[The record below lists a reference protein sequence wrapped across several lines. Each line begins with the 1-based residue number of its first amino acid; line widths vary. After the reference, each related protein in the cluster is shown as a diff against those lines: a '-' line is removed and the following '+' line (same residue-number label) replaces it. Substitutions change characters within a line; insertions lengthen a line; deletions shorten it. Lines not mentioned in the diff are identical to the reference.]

1 MNDMRDPYGDVDGKG
16 RPRLMLAMAF
26 VGLMLLI
33 SAGIAMVLYNERSY
47 AENKL
52 SQVEAQAGIL
62 ASTVTAA
69 LAFHDLSAAQEY
81 ANALR
86 ADPDVHAVG
95 VYDVDG
101 SLIAGYS
108 LDSSSLPAQLPAGA
122 TSADNTLV
130 VTVPVK
136 QAAAVLGTVYVR
148 SALQPLSLRLER
160 YAVIA
165 LLVAMA
171 AAMFVVVIVTQRA
184 LAATNRE
191 LTGKGADLARANEE
205 LRNEIAHRQRVEEA
219 LRQSQKM
226 EAIGQLTG
234 GIAHDFNNLL
244 QVIVGNLEVLQ
255 LKLGKDA
262 DERRFVAAAL
272 RGAARGA
279 ALTQRLLAFARRQ
292 PLDPK
297 PIDVNRLVV
306 DMSELLHSTLGESI
320 DIEAVLASGLWPV
333 MADANQ
339 LESALLNLCVNARDA
354 MPEGGRLTIETANAT
369 LDERYASEHDV
380 GAGEYVMMAV
390 SDGGTG
396 MTQDVAEHAFEP
408 FFTTKDVGKGSGLG
422 LSQVYGF
429 IKQSGGHVKIDSAPG
444 QGTTVKV
451 YLPRLVLV
459 GPPVH
464 AIAPV
469 VAHTADS
476 HDSTILVVE
485 DDDDVRAYTA
495 SMLRDFGYRVT
506 EVRTASEALSALA
519 ARNDIDLLFTDVGLP
534 GGMNGRQLAQEAVRR
549 RPKLRVL
556 FTSGYARDALAHEG
570 RLDPGVDLIAKPFTR
585 VALASK
591 VREALM
597 PARAHE

>member
-1 MNDMRDPYGDVDGKG
+1 MNNVGEISA
-16 RPRLMLAMAF
+16 RPRLPIAIAF
-26 VGLMLLI
+26 VGLVLLI

-62 ASTVTAA
+62 ASTVSAA
-69 LAFHDLSAAQEY
+69 LAFHDIQAAQEY
-81 ANALR
+81 ADALR
-86 ADPDVHAVG
+86 ADPDVRAVG

-101 SLIAGYS
+101 ALIAGYA
-108 LDSSSLPAQLPAGA
+108 LDSSAPALSLPAA
-122 TSADNTLV
+122 TQETHDNALV

-136 QAAAVLGTVYVR
+136 QGRAMLGTVYVR
-148 SALQPLSLRLER
+148 SALQPLSMRLER

-171 AAMFVVVIVTQRA
+171 AAIFLVVIVTQRA
-184 LAATNRE
+184 LATTNRE
-191 LTGKGADLARANEE
+191 LSRQRADLARANEE
-205 LRNEIAHRQRVEEA
+205 LRHEIAHRQRIEEA

-244 QVIVGNLEVLQ
+244 QVIVGNLEVLS
-255 LKLGKDA
+255 LKLGKDS
-262 DERRFVAAAL
+262 DERRFIAAAR

-320 DIEAVLASGLWPV
+320 DVEAVLANGLWPV

-354 MPEGGRLTIETANAT
+354 MPDGGRLTIETANAA
-369 LDERYASEHDV
+369 LDEAYAGEHDV
-380 GAGEYVMMAV
+380 IPGAYVRVAV
-390 SDGGTG
+390 GDAGMG
-396 MTQDVAEHAFEP
+396 MTKDVAEHAFEP

-429 IKQSGGHVKIDSAPG
+429 IKQSGGHVRIDSTPG
-444 QGTTVKV
+444 NGTVV
-451 YLPRLVLV
+451 NLYLPRLVAAPAEMKA
-459 GPPVH
+459 PPP
-464 AIAPV
+464 AP
-469 VAHTADS
+469 APRRDARG
-476 HDSTILVVE
+476 STVLAVE

-495 SMLRDFGYRVT
+495 ATLRDCGYNVV
-506 EVRTASEALSALA
+506 EAASAKEALTILA
-519 ARNDIDLLFTDVGLP
+519 SRDDVDLLFTDVGLA
-534 GGMNGRQLAQEAVRR
+534 GGMNGRQLADEATRR
-549 RPKLRVL
+549 NPRLPVL
-556 FTSGYARDALAHEG
+556 FTSGYARDAIVHDG
-570 RLDPGVDLIAKPFTR
+570 RLDPGVELLAKPFTHA
-585 VALASK
+585 ALDAK
-591 VREALM
+591 IREVLHA
-597 PARAHE
+597 ARMA